1 MPFSR
6 LYVRGAAERGQ
17 LPEGFSGSWVGAFK
31 GESIELRL
39 GSVEKGFA
47 GLIKMGDGEG
57 FLPVSSLIQ
66 RQVVGD
72 RIKFVAF
79 VAFSGEI
86 SFELGLEGKALQGQV
101 SECPS
106 VRLRATTRRGVE
118 GWVLFDDPLK
128 GDAVELNDPQTDH
141 QTDPQE
147 NVDIEEIVFR
157 RRGDGG
163 PDKVGEAKKLDGNW
177 KGSFIYIHI

>member
-106 VRLRATTRRGVE
+106 VRVSASGLLLDE
-118 GWVLFDDPLK
+118 GW
-128 GDAVELNDPQTDH
+128 
-141 QTDPQE
+141 
-147 NVDIEEIVFR
+147 
-157 RRGDGG
+157 RGGFFSRI
-163 PDKVGEAKKLDGNW
+163 P
-177 KGSFIYIHI
+177 

>member
-106 VRLRATTRRGVE
+106 VRVS
-118 GWVLFDDPLK
+118 DDPLK

>member
-1 MPFSR
+1 MLDQNLHASPAVVESTTEEFLSSALGGSLALELGPWHSEWPILFADEKEMPFSR

-106 VRLRATTRRGVE
+106 VRVSASGLLLDE
-118 GWVLFDDPLK
+118 GW
-128 GDAVELNDPQTDH
+128 
-141 QTDPQE
+141 
-147 NVDIEEIVFR
+147 
-157 RRGDGG
+157 RGGFFSTI
-163 PDKVGEAKKLDGNW
+163 P
-177 KGSFIYIHI
+177 